1 MALLTAS
8 YFKNAIS
15 NHYYPDSNEE
25 ANVYTIG
32 FGTDVQDEDM
42 VAMANL
48 VLNPG
53 ENLGIG
59 TSYDQVDEVS
69 TAWETYQEGRT
80 PLSMH
85 L

>member
-1 MALLTAS
+1 
-8 YFKNAIS
+8 
-15 NHYYPDSNEE
+15 
-25 ANVYTIG
+25 
-32 FGTDVQDEDM
+32 M

-69 TAWETYQEGRT
+69 TAWETYQEGRNPHCPCT
-80 PLSMH
+80 YR
-85 L
+85 